1 MKKSWKIVLGIVGFL
16 ILLSVFNSIKS
27 CSAENEKESYKN
39 FKPANSS
46 KEVKCANSL
55 INGELGNYLEIKD
68 DKALINFI
76 GIEEHYVGE
85 NKYSQKW
92 EIKICVKRNNNP
104 LPFDLKN
111 VSGNSG
117 LYLQFLNSSS
127 SPISNL
133 DEIGSGLDNSI
144 DEILS
149 LKEGENKWVTF
160 TFEFGESQ
168 KEDVIKDIQSF
179 TLNSKI
185 DFIEKSTPEAIID
198 VEENKDDLDK
208 NLKAAEKATE
218 LMERQVKMMDKVDK
232 MSKEE

>member
-1 MKKSWKIVLGIVGFL
+1 
-16 ILLSVFNSIKS
+16 
-27 CSAENEKESYKN
+27 
-39 FKPANSS
+39 
-46 KEVKCANSL
+46 
-55 INGELGNYLEIKD
+55 
-68 DKALINFI
+68 
-76 GIEEHYVGE
+76 
-85 NKYSQKW
+85 
-92 EIKICVKRNNNP
+92 
-104 LPFDLKN
+104 
-111 VSGNSG
+111 
-117 LYLQFLNSSS
+117 LNSTS
-127 SPISNL
+127 SPIANL

-160 TFEFGESQ
+160 TFEFGESK

-232 MSKEE
+232 MSKEK